1 MFLDTKGVITVEK
14 DENLFGKCP
23 ITTAQKV
30 IGGKWTLIILYYL
43 SMETLRF
50 GQLQHKIPMLTQA
63 TLTKQLRNLENYG
76 LIVRKVY
83 PEVPPKVEYSLS
95 DIGRKFMPVLD
106 SLTVWGEEY
115 KNYLKSEDFNLK
127 NNN

>member
-1 MFLDTKGVITVEK
+1 MEKG
-14 DENLFGKCP
+14 ENLFGKCP

-50 GQLQHKIPMLTQA
+50 GELQHKIPMLTQA
-63 TLTKQLRNLENYG
+63 TLTKQLRNLEKYG
-76 LIVRKVY
+76 LVIRKVY

-106 SLTVWGEEY
+106 TLAVWGEEY
-115 KNYLKSEDFNLK
+115 KNYLNTEAPNLK
-127 NNN
+127 EG

>member
-1 MFLDTKGVITVEK
+1 MRIYLVNVLLQLHK
-14 DENLFGKCP
+14 
-23 ITTAQKV
+23 KV